1 MSLPK
6 VAVVGIHGHGASHL
20 RTVAELEARGLARL
34 SAVVDPREPE
44 DAPAPWF
51 ANLGDLLSA
60 GSAALP
66 DVVVL
71 VTPIHTHLPLARAAM
86 EAGIDVLL
94 EKPTTASLAEHA
106 ELVAAADRT
115 GRLCQVGFQ
124 TFGSHALP
132 AVADMIARGEI
143 GQVTGIGAV
152 GTWVRTAAYWARSPW
167 AGRRRMGDRAV
178 VDGVVTNPLA
188 HAVAT
193 ALWVGGA
200 RSSKDIA
207 YVNTDLWRANPI
219 EADDTSSLRAV
230 GTDGT
235 RYGFGLT
242 LCAAERTP
250 ARVIVQGTEGEIE
263 LEYESDVVRLR
274 TGRVV
279 AEKQYERT
287 GLLEN
292 LLRARA
298 WAGSGVG
305 LGSAAGSGAAAG
317 SAASSGSVARAAM
330 VAGDGVAAGRGGRR
344 LLCDVRD
351 TGAFM
356 RVLEAVRTAPDP
368 APIGDAF
375 VDWVDG
381 VPAGPG
387 GTTTPGGGAQGN
399 PEGDARHPVV
409 HDVAAWCERAA
420 REQRTFTE
428 LGAPWTTLK

>member
-6 VAVVGIHGHGASHL
+6 VAVVGVHGHGGSHL
-20 RTVAELEARGLARL
+20 RTVADLEARGLARL

-44 DAPAPWF
+44 DAPAAWF
-51 ANLGDLLSA
+51 ASLGDLLSA
-60 GSAALP
+60 DADALP

-71 VTPIHTHLPLARAAM
+71 ATPIHTHLPLARATM

-106 ELVAAADRT
+106 ELVAVAERT

-132 AVADMIARGEI
+132 AVADMIARGEV

-200 RSSKDIA
+200 RASTDIA

-242 LCAAERTP
+242 LCAPERTP
-250 ARVIVQGTEGEIE
+250 ARVIVQGTAGEIE
-263 LEYESDVVRLR
+263 LEYERDLVRLR

-279 AEKQYERT
+279 AEKQYGRT

-292 LLRARA
+292 LLLARA
-298 WAGSGVG
+298 
-305 LGSAAGSGAAAG
+305 AAGSGAGPDSGAANG
-317 SAASSGSVARAAM
+317 APSGRA
-330 VAGDGVAAGRGGRR
+330 GER

-356 RVLEAVRTAPDP
+356 QVLEAVRTAADP

-381 VPAGPG
+381 GLS
-387 GTTTPGGGAQGN
+387 GAQGN

-409 HDVAAWCERAA
+409 RDVAEWCERAA

-428 LGAPWTTLK
+428 LGAPWTAQT

>member
-6 VAVVGIHGHGASHL
+6 VAVVGIHGHGGSHL
-20 RTVAELEARGLARL
+20 RTVADLEDRGLARL
-34 SAVVDPREPE
+34 SAVVDPREPD
-44 DAPAPWF
+44 DAPASWF
-51 ANLGDLLSA
+51 ASLGDLLSA
-60 GSAALP
+60 DADALP

-71 VTPIHTHLPLARAAM
+71 STPIHTHLPLARATM

-106 ELVAAADRT
+106 ELVAVAERT

-132 AVADMIARGEI
+132 AVADMIARGEV

-200 RSSKDIA
+200 RASTDIA

-242 LCAAERTP
+242 LCAPERTP
-250 ARVIVQGTEGEIE
+250 ARVIVQGTAGEIE
-263 LEYESDVVRLR
+263 LEYEHDLVRLR

-279 AEKQYERT
+279 AEKQYGRT

-292 LLRARA
+292 LLLARA
-298 WAGSGVG
+298 
-305 LGSAAGSGAAAG
+305 AAGSGAAPDSGGANGAPSGRAG
-317 SAASSGSVARAAM
+317 E
-330 VAGDGVAAGRGGRR
+330 R

-356 RVLEAVRTAPDP
+356 QVLEAVRTAPDP

-375 VDWVDG
+375 VEWVDG
-381 VPAGPG
+381 GVGQGPGAGGGPGTGGGPG
-387 GTTTPGGGAQGN
+387 GGLSGAQGN

-409 HDVAAWCERAA
+409 RDVAEWCERAA

-428 LGAPWTTLK
+428 LGAPWTAQT

>member
-6 VAVVGIHGHGASHL
+6 IAVVGIHGHGSSHL
-20 RTVAELEARGLARL
+20 RKVADLEDRGLARL

-44 DAPAPWF
+44 DAPASWF
-51 ANLGDLLSA
+51 ANLGDLLSGGA
-60 GSAALP
+60 DALP
-66 DVVVL
+66 DIVVL
-71 VTPIHTHLPLARAAM
+71 STPIHTHLPLARAAM

-94 EKPTTASLAEHA
+94 EKPTTASLGEHA
-106 ELVAAADRT
+106 ELVAVAERT

-132 AVADMIARGEI
+132 AVVDMIAHGEV
-143 GQVTGIGAV
+143 GQVTGIGAI

-200 RSSKDIA
+200 RASTDIA

-250 ARVIVQGTEGEIE
+250 ARVLVLGTEGEIE
-263 LEYESDVVRLR
+263 LEYEHDVVRLR

-279 AEKQYERT
+279 AEKQYGRT
-287 GLLEN
+287 DLLEN
-292 LLRARA
+292 LLLART
-298 WAGSGVG
+298 GE
-305 LGSAAGSGAAAG
+305 
-317 SAASSGSVARAAM
+317 
-330 VAGDGVAAGRGGRR
+330 R

-356 RVLEAVRTAPDP
+356 QVLEAVRTAADP
-368 APIGDAF
+368 APIGDAY
-375 VDWVDG
+375 VDWADG
-381 VPAGPG
+381 LAAAPGIAG
-387 GTTTPGGGAQGN
+387 TQGN
-399 PEGDARHPVV
+399 PEGDSRHPVV
-409 HDVAAWCERAA
+409 HDVAEWCERAA

-428 LGAPWTTLK
+428 LGAPWTVGS

>member
-6 VAVVGIHGHGASHL
+6 IAVVGIHGHGSSHL
-20 RTVAELEARGLARL
+20 RKVADLEHRGLARL
-34 SAVVDPREPE
+34 SAVVDPREPD
-44 DAPAPWF
+44 DAPASWF

-60 GSAALP
+60 DADALP
-66 DVVVL
+66 DVVIL
-71 VTPIHTHLPLARAAM
+71 STPIHTHLPLARAAM

-94 EKPTTASLAEHA
+94 EKPTTASLGEHA
-106 ELVAAADRT
+106 ELVAVAERT

-132 AVADMIARGEI
+132 AVVDMIARGEV
-143 GQVTGIGAV
+143 GQVTGIGAI

-188 HAVAT
+188 HSVAT

-200 RSSKDIA
+200 RASTDIA

-250 ARVIVQGTEGEIE
+250 ARVLVLGTEGEIE
-263 LEYESDVVRLR
+263 LEYEHDVVRLR

-279 AEKQYERT
+279 AEKQYGRT
-287 GLLEN
+287 DLLEN
-292 LLRARA
+292 LLLART
-298 WAGSGVG
+298 GE
-305 LGSAAGSGAAAG
+305 
-317 SAASSGSVARAAM
+317 
-330 VAGDGVAAGRGGRR
+330 R

-356 RVLEAVRTAPDP
+356 QVLEAVRTAPDP
-368 APIGDAF
+368 APIGDAY
-375 VDWVDG
+375 VDWADG
-381 VPAGPG
+381 IAAA
-387 GTTTPGGGAQGN
+387 PGGGPPVQLGGTQGN
-399 PEGDARHPVV
+399 PEGDSRHPVV
-409 HDVAAWCERAA
+409 HDVAEWCERAA

-428 LGAPWTTLK
+428 LGAPWTVGS

>member
-1 MSLPK
+1 VILPK
-6 VAVVGIHGHGASHL
+6 VAVVGIHGHGGSHL
-20 RTVAELEARGLARL
+20 RTVADLEARGLVRL
-34 SAVVDPREPE
+34 SAVVDPREPD
-44 DAPAPWF
+44 DAPASWF
-51 ANLGDLLSA
+51 ASLGDLLSA
-60 GSAALP
+60 DADALP

-71 VTPIHTHLPLARAAM
+71 ATPIHTHLALARAAM

-106 ELVAAADRT
+106 ELVAVAERT

-132 AVADMIARGEI
+132 AVADMIARGEV

-200 RSSKDIA
+200 RASTDIA

-242 LCAAERTP
+242 LCATERTP
-250 ARVIVQGTEGEIE
+250 ARVIVQGTAGEIE
-263 LEYESDVVRLR
+263 LEYEHDLVRLR

-279 AEKQYERT
+279 AEKQYGRT

-292 LLRARA
+292 LLQARA
-298 WAGSGVG
+298 
-305 LGSAAGSGAAAG
+305 AAGSGIGAGSGSGALAGYGASAG
-317 SAASSGSVARAAM
+317 SASTARAAA
-330 VAGDGVAAGRGGRR
+330 VAGDGMAAGRSGSR
-344 LLCDVRD
+344 LLCDVRE

-356 RVLEAVRTAPDP
+356 QVLEAVRTAADP
-368 APIGDAF
+368 TPIGDAF
-375 VDWVDG
+375 VDWAD
-381 VPAGPG
+381 A
-387 GTTTPGGGAQGN
+387 
-399 PEGDARHPVV
+399 GDARHPVV
-409 HDVAAWCERAA
+409 HDVAEWCERAA

-428 LGAPWTTLK
+428 LGAPWTALK

>member
-6 VAVVGIHGHGASHL
+6 IAVVGIHGHGGSHL
-20 RTVAELEARGLARL
+20 RTVADLENRGLARL
-34 SAVVDPREPE
+34 SAVVDPREP
-44 DAPAPWF
+44 DGAPASWF
-51 ANLGDLLSA
+51 ASLGDLLSA
-60 GSAALP
+60 GADALP

-71 VTPIHTHLPLARAAM
+71 STPIHTHLPLARAAM

-94 EKPTTASLAEHA
+94 EKPTTASLVEHA
-106 ELVAAADRT
+106 ELVAVAERT

-132 AVADMIARGEI
+132 AVVDMIARGEV

-200 RSSKDIA
+200 RASTDLA

-250 ARVIVQGTEGEIE
+250 ARVIVQGTAGEIE
-263 LEYESDVVRLR
+263 LEYEHDVVRLR

-279 AEKQYERT
+279 AEKQYGRT

-292 LLRARA
+292 LLRART
-298 WAGSGVG
+298 GE
-305 LGSAAGSGAAAG
+305 
-317 SAASSGSVARAAM
+317 
-330 VAGDGVAAGRGGRR
+330 R

-356 RVLEAVRTAPDP
+356 QVLEAVRTAPDP
-368 APIGDAF
+368 TPIGDAF
-375 VDWVDG
+375 VDWADG
-381 VPAGPG
+381 LAAV
-387 GTTTPGGGAQGN
+387 PGGGKIGGTQGN

-409 HDVAAWCERAA
+409 HDVAEWCERAA

-428 LGAPWTTLK
+428 LGAPWTALN

>member
-1 MSLPK
+1 VTLPK
-6 VAVVGIHGHGASHL
+6 VAVVGIHGHGGSHL
-20 RTVAELEARGLARL
+20 RTVADLETRGLARL
-34 SAVVDPREPE
+34 SAVVDPREPD
-44 DAPAPWF
+44 DAPASWF
-51 ANLGDLLSA
+51 ASLGDLLSA
-60 GSAALP
+60 DADALP

-71 VTPIHTHLPLARAAM
+71 ATPIHTHLHLARAAM

-106 ELVAAADRT
+106 ELVAVAERT

-132 AVADMIARGEI
+132 AVADMIARGEV

-178 VDGVVTNPLA
+178 VDGAVTNPLA

-200 RSSKDIA
+200 RAGTDIA

-250 ARVIVQGTEGEIE
+250 SRVIVQGTAGEIE
-263 LEYESDVVRLR
+263 LEYEHDLARLR

-279 AEKQYERT
+279 AEKQYGRT
-287 GLLEN
+287 SLLEN
-292 LLRARA
+292 LLAARA
-298 WAGSGVG
+298 
-305 LGSAAGSGAAAG
+305 AAGSGTGSGTGPGAG
-317 SAASSGSVARAAM
+317 NGAP
-330 VAGDGVAAGRGGRR
+330 GGRAGER

-368 APIGDAF
+368 APIGDEF
-375 VDWVDG
+375 VHWVDG
-381 VPAGPG
+381 IAGPG
-387 GTTTPGGGAQGN
+387 GSSGPGGSQGN

-409 HDVAAWCERAA
+409 RDVEAWCERAA

-428 LGAPWTTLK
+428 LGAPWTVLNQRP

>member
-6 VAVVGIHGHGASHL
+6 VAVVGVHGHGGSHL
-20 RTVAELEARGLARL
+20 RTVADLEARGLARL
-34 SAVVDPREPE
+34 SAVVDPREPD

-51 ANLGDLLSA
+51 ASLGDLLSA
-60 GSAALP
+60 DTGTLP

-71 VTPIHTHLPLARAAM
+71 STPIHTHLPLARAAM

-106 ELVAAADRT
+106 ELVAVAERT

-132 AVADMIARGEI
+132 AVVDMIARGEV

-178 VDGVVTNPLA
+178 VDGAVTNPLA

-200 RSSKDIA
+200 RTSTDLA

-219 EADDTSSLRAV
+219 EADDTSSLRTV

-242 LCAAERTP
+242 LCAAIRTP
-250 ARVIVQGTEGEIE
+250 ARVIVQGTAGEIE
-263 LEYESDVVRLR
+263 LEYEHDLVRLR

-279 AEKQYERT
+279 AEKQYGRT

-292 LLRARA
+292 LLRART
-298 WAGSGVG
+298 GE
-305 LGSAAGSGAAAG
+305 
-317 SAASSGSVARAAM
+317 
-330 VAGDGVAAGRGGRR
+330 R
-344 LLCDVRD
+344 LLCDARD

-356 RVLEAVRTAPDP
+356 QVLEAVRTAADP
-368 APIGDAF
+368 TPIGDEF
-375 VDWVDG
+375 VDWADG
-381 VPAGPG
+381 VDTGPG
-387 GTTTPGGGAQGN
+387 GGPRGKIAGTQGN

-409 HDVAAWCERAA
+409 RDVAEWCERAA

-428 LGAPWTTLK
+428 LGAPWTVEK

>member
-6 VAVVGIHGHGASHL
+6 IAVVGIHGHGGSHL
-20 RTVAELEARGLARL
+20 RTVADLENRGLARL
-34 SAVVDPREPE
+34 SAVVDPREP
-44 DAPAPWF
+44 DGAPASWF
-51 ANLGDLLSA
+51 ASLGDLLSA
-60 GSAALP
+60 GADALP

-71 VTPIHTHLPLARAAM
+71 STPIHTHLPLARAAM

-94 EKPTTASLAEHA
+94 EKPTTASLVEHA
-106 ELVAAADRT
+106 ELVAVAERT

-132 AVADMIARGEI
+132 AVVDMIARGEV

-200 RSSKDIA
+200 RASIDLA

-250 ARVIVQGTEGEIE
+250 ARVIVQGTAGEIE
-263 LEYESDVVRLR
+263 LEYEHDVVRLR

-279 AEKQYERT
+279 AEKQYGRT

-292 LLRARA
+292 LLRART
-298 WAGSGVG
+298 GE
-305 LGSAAGSGAAAG
+305 
-317 SAASSGSVARAAM
+317 
-330 VAGDGVAAGRGGRR
+330 R

-356 RVLEAVRTAPDP
+356 QVLEAVRTAPDP
-368 APIGDAF
+368 TPIGDAF
-375 VDWVDG
+375 VDWADG
-381 VPAGPG
+381 LAAV
-387 GTTTPGGGAQGN
+387 PGGGKIGGTQGN

-409 HDVAAWCERAA
+409 HDVAEWCERAA

-428 LGAPWTTLK
+428 LGAPWTALN

>member
-6 VAVVGIHGHGASHL
+6 IAVVGIHGHGSSHL
-20 RTVAELEARGLARL
+20 RRVADLENRGLARL
-34 SAVVDPREPE
+34 SAVVDPREPD
-44 DAPAPWF
+44 DAPASWF

-60 GSAALP
+60 DADALP
-66 DVVVL
+66 DVVIL
-71 VTPIHTHLPLARAAM
+71 STPIHTHLPLARAAM

-106 ELVAAADRT
+106 ELVAVAERT

-132 AVADMIARGEI
+132 AVVDMIARGEV
-143 GQVTGIGAV
+143 GQVTGIGAI

-200 RSSKDIA
+200 RTSTDIA

-250 ARVIVQGTEGEIE
+250 ARVLVLGTEGEIE
-263 LEYESDVVRLR
+263 LEYEHDVVRLR

-279 AEKQYERT
+279 AEKQYGRT
-287 GLLEN
+287 DLLEN
-292 LLRARA
+292 LLRART
-298 WAGSGVG
+298 GE
-305 LGSAAGSGAAAG
+305 
-317 SAASSGSVARAAM
+317 
-330 VAGDGVAAGRGGRR
+330 R

-356 RVLEAVRTAPDP
+356 QVLEAVRTAPDP
-368 APIGDAF
+368 APIGDAY
-375 VDWVDG
+375 VDWADG
-381 VPAGPG
+381 LAAAPG
-387 GTTTPGGGAQGN
+387 ISGTQGN
-399 PEGDARHPVV
+399 PEGDSRHPVV
-409 HDVAAWCERAA
+409 RDVAEWCDRAA

-428 LGAPWTTLK
+428 LGAPWTVGS

>member
-6 VAVVGIHGHGASHL
+6 VAVVGVHGHGGSHL
-20 RTVAELEARGLARL
+20 RTVADLETRGLARL
-34 SAVVDPREPE
+34 SAVVDPREPA
-44 DAPAPWF
+44 DAPASWF
-51 ANLGDLLSA
+51 ASLGDLLSA
-60 GSAALP
+60 DADALP

-71 VTPIHTHLPLARAAM
+71 ATPIHTHLPLARAAM

-106 ELVAAADRT
+106 ELVAVAERT

-132 AVADMIARGEI
+132 AVADMIARGEV

-152 GTWVRTAAYWARSPW
+152 GTWVRTTAYWARSPW

-193 ALWVGGA
+193 ALWIGGA
-200 RSSKDIA
+200 RTSTDIA

-263 LEYESDVVRLR
+263 LEYERDLVRLR

-287 GLLEN
+287 GLLDN
-292 LLRARA
+292 LLLTR
-298 WAGSGVG
+298 SG
-305 LGSAAGSGAAAG
+305 AGSGAVADGAPAG
-317 SAASSGSVARAAM
+317 KTGQ
-330 VAGDGVAAGRGGRR
+330 R

-356 RVLEAVRTAPDP
+356 QVLDAVRTAADP

-381 VPAGPG
+381 ADAGPG
-387 GTTTPGGGAQGN
+387 RRGAVGQGTVD
-399 PEGDARHPVV
+399 GDARHPVV

>member
-1 MSLPK
+1 
-6 VAVVGIHGHGASHL
+6 
-20 RTVAELEARGLARL
+20 
-34 SAVVDPREPE
+34 
-44 DAPAPWF
+44 
-51 ANLGDLLSA
+51 
-60 GSAALP
+60 
-66 DVVVL
+66 
-71 VTPIHTHLPLARAAM
+71 
-86 EAGIDVLL
+86 
-94 EKPTTASLAEHA
+94 
-106 ELVAAADRT
+106 
-115 GRLCQVGFQ
+115 
-124 TFGSHALP
+124 
-132 AVADMIARGEI
+132 MIARGEV

-178 VDGVVTNPLA
+178 VDGAVTNPLA

-200 RSSKDIA
+200 RAAIDIA
-207 YVNTDLWRANPI
+207 YVNTDLWRANKI

-230 GTDGT
+230 DTDGT

-250 ARVIVQGTEGEIE
+250 SRVIVQGTAGEIE
-263 LEYESDVVRLR
+263 LEYEHDLVRLR

-279 AEKQYERT
+279 AEKQYGRT

-292 LLRARA
+292 LLAARA
-298 WAGSGVG
+298 
-305 LGSAAGSGAAAG
+305 AAGSGTG
-317 SAASSGSVARAAM
+317 TGSGS
-330 VAGDGVAAGRGGRR
+330 GTSPVAANGVPGGRAGER

-368 APIGDAF
+368 APIGDGF
-375 VDWVDG
+375 VHWVDG
-381 VPAGPG
+381 IAGPG
-387 GTTTPGGGAQGN
+387 GSSGPGAGQGN

-409 HDVAAWCERAA
+409 RDVEAWCERAA

-428 LGAPWTTLK
+428 LGAPWTVANHRP

>member
-6 VAVVGIHGHGASHL
+6 VAVVGIHGHGGSHL
-20 RTVAELEARGLARL
+20 RAVAELEHRGLARL
-34 SAVVDPREPE
+34 SAVVDPREPD
-44 DAPAPWF
+44 DAPASWF

-60 GSAALP
+60 GADALP

-71 VTPIHTHLPLARAAM
+71 STPIHTHLPLARAAL

-106 ELVAAADRT
+106 ELVAVVERT

-132 AVADMIARGEI
+132 AVADMIARGEV

-152 GTWVRTAAYWARSPW
+152 GTWVRTVAYWTRSPW

-188 HAVAT
+188 HAVAS
-193 ALWVGGA
+193 ALRVGGA
-200 RSSKDIA
+200 RTSTDLA

-242 LCAAERTP
+242 LCAPERTP

-263 LEYESDVVRLR
+263 YEYERDLVRLR

-298 WAGSGVG
+298 
-305 LGSAAGSGAAAG
+305 
-317 SAASSGSVARAAM
+317 
-330 VAGDGVAAGRGGRR
+330 GGER

-356 RVLEAVRTAPDP
+356 QVLEAVRTAPDP
-368 APIGDAF
+368 APVGDAF

-381 VPAGPG
+381 VAPVAGGPG
-387 GTTTPGGGAQGN
+387 GPGGVGQGN

-409 HDVAAWCERAA
+409 RDVAEWCERAA

-428 LGAPWTTLK
+428 LGAPWTLPTSSR

>member
-6 VAVVGIHGHGASHL
+6 IAVVGIHGHGSSHL
-20 RTVAELEARGLARL
+20 RKVADLENRGLARL
-34 SAVVDPREPE
+34 SAVVDPREPD
-44 DAPAPWF
+44 DAPASWF

-60 GSAALP
+60 DADALP
-66 DVVVL
+66 DVL
-71 VTPIHTHLPLARAAM
+71 ILSTPIHTHLPLARAAM

-106 ELVAAADRT
+106 ELVAVAERT

-132 AVADMIARGEI
+132 AVVDMIARGEV
-143 GQVTGIGAV
+143 GQVTGIGAI

-200 RSSKDIA
+200 RNSTDIA

-250 ARVIVQGTEGEIE
+250 ARVLVLGTEGEIE
-263 LEYESDVVRLR
+263 LEYEHDVVRLR

-279 AEKQYERT
+279 AEKQYGRT
-287 GLLEN
+287 DLLEN
-292 LLRARA
+292 LLRART
-298 WAGSGVG
+298 GE
-305 LGSAAGSGAAAG
+305 
-317 SAASSGSVARAAM
+317 
-330 VAGDGVAAGRGGRR
+330 R

-356 RVLEAVRTAPDP
+356 QVLEAVRTAPDP
-368 APIGDAF
+368 APIGDAY
-375 VDWVDG
+375 VDWADDSAAAPG
-381 VPAGPG
+381 VG
-387 GTTTPGGGAQGN
+387 GTQGN
-399 PEGDARHPVV
+399 PEGDSRHPVV
-409 HDVAAWCERAA
+409 HDAAEWCERAA

-428 LGAPWTTLK
+428 LGAPWTVGS

>member
-1 MSLPK
+1 MRPPK
-6 VAVVGIHGHGASHL
+6 IAVVGIHGHGGSHL
-20 RTVAELEARGLARL
+20 RAVAELESRGLARL
-34 SAVVDPREPE
+34 SAVVDPQEPD
-44 DAPAPWF
+44 DAPAAWF
-51 ANLGDLLSA
+51 ASLGDLLSA
-60 GSAALP
+60 DAGMLP

-71 VTPIHTHLPLARAAM
+71 STPIHTHLPLARAAM

-106 ELVAAADRT
+106 ELVAVAERT

-132 AVADMIARGEI
+132 AVVDMIARGEV

-200 RSSKDIA
+200 RAGTDLA

-250 ARVIVQGTEGEIE
+250 ARIVVQGTSGEIE
-263 LEYESDVVRLR
+263 LEYEHDLVRLR

-279 AEKQYERT
+279 AEKQYGRT

-292 LLRARA
+292 LLRART
-298 WAGSGVG
+298 GE
-305 LGSAAGSGAAAG
+305 
-317 SAASSGSVARAAM
+317 
-330 VAGDGVAAGRGGRR
+330 R

-356 RVLEAVRTAPDP
+356 QVLEAVRTAADP
-368 APIGDAF
+368 TPIGDAF
-375 VDWVDG
+375 VDWQDG
-381 VPAGPG
+381 VAASSAGGPRTIG
-387 GTTTPGGGAQGN
+387 GSQGN
-399 PEGDARHPVV
+399 PDGDARHPVV
-409 HDVAAWCERAA
+409 RDVTEWCERAA

-428 LGAPWTTLK
+428 LGAPWTVQK

>member
-1 MSLPK
+1 
-6 VAVVGIHGHGASHL
+6 
-20 RTVAELEARGLARL
+20 
-34 SAVVDPREPE
+34 
-44 DAPAPWF
+44 
-51 ANLGDLLSA
+51 
-60 GSAALP
+60 
-66 DVVVL
+66 
-71 VTPIHTHLPLARAAM
+71 M

-106 ELVAAADRT
+106 ELVAVAERT

-132 AVADMIARGEI
+132 AVVDMIARGEV
-143 GQVTGIGAV
+143 GQVTGIGAI

-200 RSSKDIA
+200 RNSTDIA

-219 EADDTSSLRAV
+219 EADDTSALRAV

-250 ARVIVQGTEGEIE
+250 ARVLVLGTEGEIE
-263 LEYESDVVRLR
+263 LEYEHDVVRLR

-279 AEKQYERT
+279 AEKQYGRT
-287 GLLEN
+287 DLLEN
-292 LLRARA
+292 LLRART
-298 WAGSGVG
+298 GE
-305 LGSAAGSGAAAG
+305 
-317 SAASSGSVARAAM
+317 
-330 VAGDGVAAGRGGRR
+330 R

-356 RVLEAVRTAPDP
+356 QVLEAVRTAPDP
-368 APIGDAF
+368 APIGDAY
-375 VDWVDG
+375 VDWADG
-381 VPAGPG
+381 LAAATGDGQPGKIG
-387 GTTTPGGGAQGN
+387 GTQGN
-399 PEGDARHPVV
+399 PEGDSRHPVV
-409 HDVAAWCERAA
+409 HDVAEWCERAA

-428 LGAPWTTLK
+428 LGAPWTVGS

>member
-1 MSLPK
+1 MSPPK
-6 VAVVGIHGHGASHL
+6 IAVVGIHGHGSSHL
-20 RTVAELEARGLARL
+20 RRVADLENRGLARL
-34 SAVVDPREPE
+34 SAVVDPREPD
-44 DAPAPWF
+44 DAPASWF

-60 GSAALP
+60 DADALP
-66 DVVVL
+66 DVVIL
-71 VTPIHTHLPLARAAM
+71 STPIHTHLPLARAAM

-106 ELVAAADRT
+106 ELVAVAERT

-132 AVADMIARGEI
+132 AVVDMIARGEV
-143 GQVTGIGAV
+143 GQVTGIGAI

-200 RSSKDIA
+200 RASTDIA

-250 ARVIVQGTEGEIE
+250 ARVLVLGTEGEIE
-263 LEYESDVVRLR
+263 LEYEHDVVRLR

-279 AEKQYERT
+279 AEKQYGRT
-287 GLLEN
+287 DLLEN
-292 LLRARA
+292 LLRART
-298 WAGSGVG
+298 GE
-305 LGSAAGSGAAAG
+305 
-317 SAASSGSVARAAM
+317 
-330 VAGDGVAAGRGGRR
+330 R

-356 RVLEAVRTAPDP
+356 QVLEAVRTAPDP
-368 APIGDAF
+368 APIGDAY
-375 VDWVDG
+375 VDWADG
-381 VPAGPG
+381 LAAAPG
-387 GTTTPGGGAQGN
+387 ISGTQGN
-399 PEGDARHPVV
+399 PEGDSRHPVV
-409 HDVAAWCERAA
+409 HDVAEWCDRAA

-428 LGAPWTTLK
+428 LGAPWTVGS

>member
-1 MSLPK
+1 VSLPK
-6 VAVVGIHGHGASHL
+6 IAVVGIHGHGSSHL
-20 RTVAELEARGLARL
+20 RRVADLETRGLARL
-34 SAVVDPREPE
+34 SAVVDPREPD
-44 DAPAPWF
+44 DAPASWF

-60 GSAALP
+60 DADALP

-71 VTPIHTHLPLARAAM
+71 STPIHTHLPLARAAM

-106 ELVAAADRT
+106 ELVAVAERT

-132 AVADMIARGEI
+132 AVVDMIARGEV
-143 GQVTGIGAV
+143 GQVTGIGAI

-200 RSSKDIA
+200 RASTDIA

-250 ARVIVQGTEGEIE
+250 ARVLVLGTEGEIE
-263 LEYESDVVRLR
+263 LEYEHDVVRLR

-279 AEKQYERT
+279 AEKQYGRT
-287 GLLEN
+287 DLLEN
-292 LLRARA
+292 LLRART
-298 WAGSGVG
+298 GE
-305 LGSAAGSGAAAG
+305 
-317 SAASSGSVARAAM
+317 
-330 VAGDGVAAGRGGRR
+330 R

-356 RVLEAVRTAPDP
+356 QVLEAVRTAPDP
-368 APIGDAF
+368 APIGDAY
-375 VDWVDG
+375 VDWADG
-381 VPAGPG
+381 LAAAPG
-387 GTTTPGGGAQGN
+387 ISGTQGN
-399 PEGDARHPVV
+399 PEGDSRHPVV
-409 HDVAAWCERAA
+409 HDVAEWCDRAA

-428 LGAPWTTLK
+428 LGAPWTAGS

>member
-1 MSLPK
+1 VSLPK
-6 VAVVGIHGHGASHL
+6 VAVVGIHGHGGSHL
-20 RTVAELEARGLARL
+20 RTVADLENRGLARL

-44 DAPAPWF
+44 NAPASWF
-51 ANLGDLLSA
+51 ASLGDLLSA
-60 GSAALP
+60 GADALP

-71 VTPIHTHLPLARAAM
+71 STPIHTHLPLARAAM

-94 EKPTTASLAEHA
+94 EKPTTASLTEHA
-106 ELVAAADRT
+106 ELVAVTERT

-132 AVADMIARGEI
+132 AVVDLIARGEV
-143 GQVTGIGAV
+143 GQVTGIGAI

-200 RSSKDIA
+200 RSSTDLA

-250 ARVIVQGTEGEIE
+250 ARVVVQGTAGEIE
-263 LEYESDVVRLR
+263 LEYEHDVVRLR

-279 AEKQYERT
+279 AEKQYGRT

-298 WAGSGVG
+298 GE
-305 LGSAAGSGAAAG
+305 
-317 SAASSGSVARAAM
+317 
-330 VAGDGVAAGRGGRR
+330 R

-356 RVLEAVRTAPDP
+356 QVLEAVRTAPDP
-368 APIGDAF
+368 APIGDTF
-375 VDWVDG
+375 VDWLDG
-381 VPAGPG
+381 IAAVPG
-387 GTTTPGGGAQGN
+387 GSQGN
-399 PEGDARHPVV
+399 PEGDTRHPVV
-409 HDVAAWCERAA
+409 HDVAEWCERAA

-428 LGAPWTTLK
+428 LGAPWTVGS

>member
-6 VAVVGIHGHGASHL
+6 VAVVGIHGHGGSHL
-20 RTVAELEARGLARL
+20 RAVADLEHRGLARL
-34 SAVVDPREPE
+34 SAVVDPREPD
-44 DAPAPWF
+44 DAPASWF
-51 ANLGDLLSA
+51 ASLGDLLSA
-60 GSAALP
+60 GADALP

-71 VTPIHTHLPLARAAM
+71 STPIHTHLPLARAAL

-106 ELVAAADRT
+106 ELVAVVERT

-132 AVADMIARGEI
+132 AVADMIARGEV

-152 GTWVRTAAYWARSPW
+152 GTWVRTTAYWTRSPW

-188 HAVAT
+188 HAVAS
-193 ALWVGGA
+193 ALRVGGA
-200 RSSKDIA
+200 RASTDLA

-242 LCAAERTP
+242 LCAPERTP

-263 LEYESDVVRLR
+263 YEYERDLVRLR

-298 WAGSGVG
+298 
-305 LGSAAGSGAAAG
+305 
-317 SAASSGSVARAAM
+317 
-330 VAGDGVAAGRGGRR
+330 DGER

-356 RVLEAVRTAPDP
+356 QVLEAVRTAPDP
-368 APIGDAF
+368 APVGDAF

-381 VPAGPG
+381 VAPVAGGPG
-387 GTTTPGGGAQGN
+387 GPGGVGRGN

-409 HDVAAWCERAA
+409 RDVVEWCERAA

-428 LGAPWTTLK
+428 LGAPWTLPTSSR

>member
-1 MSLPK
+1 MSLPGAGVPAAGVPAAGAAAAGVPK
-6 VAVVGIHGHGASHL
+6 VAVVGIHGHGGSHL
-20 RTVAELEARGLARL
+20 RAVTSLEERGLARL

-51 ANLGDLLSA
+51 ASLGDLLSA
-60 GSAALP
+60 DAGALP

-71 VTPIHTHLPLARAAM
+71 ATPIHTHLPLARAAL

-106 ELVAAADRT
+106 ELVAVAERT

-132 AVADMIARGEI
+132 AVADMIARGEV

-152 GTWVRTAAYWARSPW
+152 GTWVRTAAYWTRSPW

-200 RSSKDIA
+200 RTAADLE

-242 LCAAERTP
+242 LCAAVRTP
-250 ARVIVQGTEGEIE
+250 ARVIVEGTAGEIE
-263 LEYESDVVRLR
+263 LEYEHDLVRLR
-274 TGRVV
+274 AGKVV
-279 AEKQYERT
+279 AEKRYERT

-292 LLRARA
+292 LLRAR
-298 WAGSGVG
+298 VG
-305 LGSAAGSGAAAG
+305 EE
-317 SAASSGSVARAAM
+317 
-330 VAGDGVAAGRGGRR
+330 R

-356 RVLEAVRTAPDP
+356 RVLEAVRTAADP
-368 APIGDAF
+368 APIGTEF
-375 VDWVDG
+375 VEWVDG
-381 VPAGPG
+381 VAAVAGGPG
-387 GTTTPGGGAQGN
+387 GGGGPGGAAGGVGQGN

-428 LGAPWTTLK
+428 LAAPWTVRT

>member
-6 VAVVGIHGHGASHL
+6 IAVVGIHGHGSSHL
-20 RTVAELEARGLARL
+20 RKVADLEDRGLARL
-34 SAVVDPREPE
+34 SAVVDPREPD
-44 DAPAPWF
+44 DAPASWF

-60 GSAALP
+60 DADALP
-66 DVVVL
+66 DIVVL
-71 VTPIHTHLPLARAAM
+71 STPIHTHLPLARAAM

-106 ELVAAADRT
+106 ELVAVAERT

-132 AVADMIARGEI
+132 AVVDMIARGEV
-143 GQVTGIGAV
+143 GQVTGIGAI

-200 RSSKDIA
+200 RNSTDIA

-250 ARVIVQGTEGEIE
+250 ARVLVLGTDGEIE
-263 LEYESDVVRLR
+263 LEYEHDVVRLR

-279 AEKQYERT
+279 AEKQYGRT
-287 GLLEN
+287 DLLEN
-292 LLRARA
+292 LLRART
-298 WAGSGVG
+298 GE
-305 LGSAAGSGAAAG
+305 
-317 SAASSGSVARAAM
+317 
-330 VAGDGVAAGRGGRR
+330 R

-356 RVLEAVRTAPDP
+356 QVLEGVRTAPDP
-368 APIGDAF
+368 APIGDAY
-375 VDWVDG
+375 VDWADG
-381 VPAGPG
+381 LAAASGGGPPGKIG
-387 GTTTPGGGAQGN
+387 GTQGN
-399 PEGDARHPVV
+399 PEGDSRHPVV
-409 HDVAAWCERAA
+409 HDVAEWCERAA

-428 LGAPWTTLK
+428 LGAPWTVGS

>member
-1 MSLPK
+1 MRPPK
-6 VAVVGIHGHGASHL
+6 IAVVGIHGHGGSHL
-20 RTVAELEARGLARL
+20 RAVAELESRGLARL
-34 SAVVDPREPE
+34 SAVVDPQEPD
-44 DAPAPWF
+44 DAPAAWF
-51 ANLGDLLSA
+51 ASLGDLLSA
-60 GSAALP
+60 DAGMLP

-71 VTPIHTHLPLARAAM
+71 STPIHTHLPLARAAM

-106 ELVAAADRT
+106 ELVAVAERT

-132 AVADMIARGEI
+132 AVVDMIARGEV

-200 RSSKDIA
+200 RASTDLA

-250 ARVIVQGTEGEIE
+250 ARIVVQGTSGEIE
-263 LEYESDVVRLR
+263 LEYEHDLVRLR

-279 AEKQYERT
+279 AEKQYGRT

-292 LLRARA
+292 LLRART
-298 WAGSGVG
+298 GE
-305 LGSAAGSGAAAG
+305 
-317 SAASSGSVARAAM
+317 
-330 VAGDGVAAGRGGRR
+330 R

-356 RVLEAVRTAPDP
+356 QVLEAVRTAADP
-368 APIGDAF
+368 TPIGDAF
-375 VDWVDG
+375 VDWQDG
-381 VPAGPG
+381 VAASSAGGPRTIG
-387 GTTTPGGGAQGN
+387 GSQGN
-399 PEGDARHPVV
+399 PDGDARHPVV
-409 HDVAAWCERAA
+409 RDVTEWCERAA

-428 LGAPWTTLK
+428 LGAPWTVQK

>member
-1 MSLPK
+1 VSLPK
-6 VAVVGIHGHGASHL
+6 VAVVGIHGHGGSHL
-20 RTVAELEARGLARL
+20 RTVADLETKGLARL
-34 SAVVDPREPE
+34 SAVVDPREPD
-44 DAPAPWF
+44 DAPASWF

-60 GSAALP
+60 DADALP
-66 DVVVL
+66 DVIVL
-71 VTPIHTHLPLARAAM
+71 ATPIHTHLPLARAAM

-94 EKPTTASLAEHA
+94 EKPTTASLAEHT
-106 ELVAAADRT
+106 ELVAVAERT

-132 AVADMIARGEI
+132 AVADMIARGEV

-178 VDGVVTNPLA
+178 VYGVVTNPLA

-200 RSSKDIA
+200 RASTDIA

-250 ARVIVQGTEGEIE
+250 ARVIVQGTAGEIE
-263 LEYESDVVRLR
+263 LEYEHDLVRLR

-279 AEKQYERT
+279 AEKQYGRT

-292 LLRARA
+292 LLAARA
-298 WAGSGVG
+298 
-305 LGSAAGSGAAAG
+305 AAGSGTGSGSGSGAGSGTGGAAG
-317 SAASSGSVARAAM
+317 SASTARAAA
-330 VAGDGVAAGRGGRR
+330 VAGDGMAAGRSAPR
-344 LLCDVRD
+344 LLCDVRE

-356 RVLEAVRTAPDP
+356 RVLEAVRTAADP
-368 APIGDAF
+368 TPIGDAF

-381 VPAGPG
+381 VAGPG
-387 GTTTPGGGAQGN
+387 SGPGAPGGAQGN
-399 PEGDARHPVV
+399 PEGDGRHPVV
-409 HDVAAWCERAA
+409 HDVAEWCERAA

-428 LGAPWTTLK
+428 LGAPWTTVK

>member
-1 MSLPK
+1 VSRPK
-6 VAVVGIHGHGASHL
+6 VAVVGVHGHGGSHL
-20 RTVAELEARGLARL
+20 RTLADLETRGLARL
-34 SAVVDPREPE
+34 SSVVDPREPA

-51 ANLGDLLSA
+51 ASLGDLLSA
-60 GSAALP
+60 DAGTLP

-71 VTPIHTHLPLARAAM
+71 STPIHTHLPLARAAM

-94 EKPTTASLAEHA
+94 EKPTAASLAEHA
-106 ELVAAADRT
+106 ELVAVAERT

-132 AVADMIARGEI
+132 AVVDLIARGEV

-167 AGRRRMGDRAV
+167 AGRRRIGDRAV

-200 RSSKDIA
+200 RTSTDLA

-250 ARVIVQGTEGEIE
+250 ARVVVQGTAGEIE
-263 LEYESDVVRLR
+263 LEYEHDLVRLR

-279 AEKQYERT
+279 AEKQYGRT

-292 LLRARA
+292 LLRART
-298 WAGSGVG
+298 GE
-305 LGSAAGSGAAAG
+305 
-317 SAASSGSVARAAM
+317 
-330 VAGDGVAAGRGGRR
+330 R
-344 LLCDVRD
+344 LLCDARD

-356 RVLEAVRTAPDP
+356 QVLEAVRTAPDP
-368 APIGDAF
+368 APIGDDF
-375 VDWVDG
+375 VDWMDG
-381 VPAGPG
+381 IDPGAGGGSPGKIG
-387 GTTTPGGGAQGN
+387 GTQGN

-409 HDVAAWCERAA
+409 HDIAEWCERAA

-428 LGAPWTTLK
+428 LGAPWTVEK

>member
-6 VAVVGIHGHGASHL
+6 VAVVGVHGHGGSHL
-20 RTVAELEARGLARL
+20 RTVADLEAKGLARL
-34 SAVVDPREPE
+34 SAVVDPREPD
-44 DAPAPWF
+44 DAPASWF
-51 ANLGDLLSA
+51 ASLGDLLSA
-60 GSAALP
+60 DADALP

-71 VTPIHTHLPLARAAM
+71 ATPIHTHLPLARAAM

-94 EKPTTASLAEHA
+94 EKPTAASLAEHA
-106 ELVAAADRT
+106 ELVAVAERT

-132 AVADMIARGEI
+132 AVVDMIARGEV
-143 GQVTGIGAV
+143 GRVTGIGAV

-200 RSSKDIA
+200 RTSTDLA

-242 LCAAERTP
+242 LCAAERSP

-263 LEYESDVVRLR
+263 LEYEHDLVRLR

-292 LLRARA
+292 LLLAR
-298 WAGSGVG
+298 
-305 LGSAAGSGAAAG
+305 
-317 SAASSGSVARAAM
+317 SSGE
-330 VAGDGVAAGRGGRR
+330 R

-356 RVLEAVRTAPDP
+356 QVLDAVRTAADP

-375 VDWVDG
+375 VEWVDG
-381 VPAGPG
+381 GGAGPG
-387 GTTTPGGGAQGN
+387 GGPGGDGAVGHGAVGQGN

-428 LGAPWTTLK
+428 LGAPWTTLG

>member
-6 VAVVGIHGHGASHL
+6 VAVVGVHGHGGSHL
-20 RTVAELEARGLARL
+20 RTVADLEEKGLVRL
-34 SAVVDPREPE
+34 SAVVDPREPD
-44 DAPAPWF
+44 DAPASWF
-51 ANLGDLLSA
+51 ASLGDLLSA
-60 GSAALP
+60 DAGALP

-71 VTPIHTHLPLARAAM
+71 ATPIHTHLPLARAAM

-106 ELVAAADRT
+106 ELVAVAERT

-132 AVADMIARGEI
+132 AVADMITRGEV

-152 GTWVRTAAYWARSPW
+152 GTWVRTAAYWARTPW

-200 RSSKDIA
+200 RAGTDIA

-250 ARVIVQGTEGEIE
+250 ARVIVQGTAGEIE
-263 LEYESDVVRLR
+263 LEYEHDLVRLR

-279 AEKQYERT
+279 AEKQYGRT

-292 LLRARA
+292 LLLAR
-298 WAGSGVG
+298 S
-305 LGSAAGSGAAAG
+305 AAAG
-317 SAASSGSVARAAM
+317 PDPGAANGAP
-330 VAGDGVAAGRGGRR
+330 AGRTGER

-356 RVLEAVRTAPDP
+356 RVLEAVRTAADP
-368 APIGDAF
+368 APIGDGF

-381 VPAGPG
+381 GLS
-387 GTTTPGGGAQGN
+387 GAQGN

-409 HDVAAWCERAA
+409 HDVEQWCERAA

-428 LGAPWTTLK
+428 LGAPWTAQR

>member
-6 VAVVGIHGHGASHL
+6 IAVVGIHGHGSSHL
-20 RTVAELEARGLARL
+20 RRVADLENRGLARL
-34 SAVVDPREPE
+34 SAVVDPREPD
-44 DAPAPWF
+44 DAPASWF

-60 GSAALP
+60 DADALP

-71 VTPIHTHLPLARAAM
+71 STPIHTHLPLARAAM

-106 ELVAAADRT
+106 ELVAVAERT

-132 AVADMIARGEI
+132 AVVDMIARGEV
-143 GQVTGIGAV
+143 GQVTGIGAI

-200 RSSKDIA
+200 RASTDIA

-250 ARVIVQGTEGEIE
+250 ARVLVLGTEGEIE
-263 LEYESDVVRLR
+263 LEYEHDVVRLR

-279 AEKQYERT
+279 AEKQYGRT
-287 GLLEN
+287 DLLEN
-292 LLRARA
+292 LLRART
-298 WAGSGVG
+298 GE
-305 LGSAAGSGAAAG
+305 
-317 SAASSGSVARAAM
+317 
-330 VAGDGVAAGRGGRR
+330 R

-356 RVLEAVRTAPDP
+356 QVLEAVRTAPDP
-368 APIGDAF
+368 APIGDAY
-375 VDWVDG
+375 VDWADG
-381 VPAGPG
+381 LAAAPG
-387 GTTTPGGGAQGN
+387 ISGTQGN
-399 PEGDARHPVV
+399 PEGDSRHPVV
-409 HDVAAWCERAA
+409 HDVAEWCDRAA

-428 LGAPWTTLK
+428 LGAPWTVGS

>member
-6 VAVVGIHGHGASHL
+6 VAVVGVHGHGGSHL

-34 SAVVDPREPE
+34 SAVVDPREPD

-51 ANLGDLLSA
+51 ASLGDLLSGGA
-60 GSAALP
+60 DTLP

-71 VTPIHTHLPLARAAM
+71 STPIHTHLPLARAAM

-94 EKPTTASLAEHA
+94 EKPTAASLAEHA
-106 ELVAAADRT
+106 ELVAVAERT

-132 AVADMIARGEI
+132 AVADMVARGEV

-200 RSSKDIA
+200 RAGADLA

-250 ARVIVQGTEGEIE
+250 ARVIVQGTAGEIE
-263 LEYESDVVRLR
+263 LEYEHDLVRLR

-279 AEKQYERT
+279 AEKQYGRT

-292 LLRARA
+292 LLRART
-298 WAGSGVG
+298 GE
-305 LGSAAGSGAAAG
+305 
-317 SAASSGSVARAAM
+317 
-330 VAGDGVAAGRGGRR
+330 R
-344 LLCDVRD
+344 LLCDARD

-356 RVLEAVRTAPDP
+356 RVLEAVRTAADP
-368 APIGDAF
+368 APIADDF
-375 VDWVDG
+375 VDWADG
-381 VPAGPG
+381 IEQGSGSAGSRTIG
-387 GTTTPGGGAQGN
+387 GTQGN
-399 PEGDARHPVV
+399 PEGDSRHPVV
-409 HDVAAWCERAA
+409 RDVAAWCERAA

-428 LGAPWTTLK
+428 LGAPWTVST

>member
-6 VAVVGIHGHGASHL
+6 IAVVGIHGHGTSHL
-20 RTVAELEARGLARL
+20 RKVADLEDRGLARL
-34 SAVVDPREPE
+34 SAVVDPREPD
-44 DAPAPWF
+44 DAPASWF

-60 GSAALP
+60 DADALP
-66 DVVVL
+66 DIVVL
-71 VTPIHTHLPLARAAM
+71 STPIHTHLPLARAAM

-106 ELVAAADRT
+106 ELVAVAERT

-132 AVADMIARGEI
+132 AVVDMIARGEV
-143 GQVTGIGAV
+143 GQVTGIGAI

-200 RSSKDIA
+200 RNSTDIA

-250 ARVIVQGTEGEIE
+250 ARVLVLGTDGEIE
-263 LEYESDVVRLR
+263 LEYEHDVVRLR

-279 AEKQYERT
+279 AEKQYGRT
-287 GLLEN
+287 DLLEN
-292 LLRARA
+292 LLRART
-298 WAGSGVG
+298 GE
-305 LGSAAGSGAAAG
+305 
-317 SAASSGSVARAAM
+317 
-330 VAGDGVAAGRGGRR
+330 R

-356 RVLEAVRTAPDP
+356 QVLEGVRTAPDP
-368 APIGDAF
+368 APIGDTY
-375 VDWVDG
+375 VDWADG
-381 VPAGPG
+381 LAAA
-387 GTTTPGGGAQGN
+387 PGGGPPGKIGGTQGN
-399 PEGDARHPVV
+399 PEGDSRHPVV
-409 HDVAAWCERAA
+409 HDVAEWCERAA

-428 LGAPWTTLK
+428 LGAPWTVGS

>member
-6 VAVVGIHGHGASHL
+6 VAVVGIHGHGGSHL
-20 RTVAELEARGLARL
+20 RAVAELEHRGLARL
-34 SAVVDPREPE
+34 SAVVDPREPD
-44 DAPAPWF
+44 DAPASWF
-51 ANLGDLLSA
+51 ASLGDLLSA
-60 GSAALP
+60 GADALP

-71 VTPIHTHLPLARAAM
+71 STPIHTHLPLARAAL

-106 ELVAAADRT
+106 ELVAVVERT

-132 AVADMIARGEI
+132 AVADMIARGEV

-152 GTWVRTAAYWARSPW
+152 GTWVRTTAYWMRSPW

-188 HAVAT
+188 HAVAS
-193 ALWVGGA
+193 ALRVGGA
-200 RSSKDIA
+200 RTSTDLA

-242 LCAAERTP
+242 LCAPERTP
-250 ARVIVQGTEGEIE
+250 ARVIVQGTNGEIE
-263 LEYESDVVRLR
+263 YEYERDLVRLR

-298 WAGSGVG
+298 
-305 LGSAAGSGAAAG
+305 
-317 SAASSGSVARAAM
+317 
-330 VAGDGVAAGRGGRR
+330 GDER

-356 RVLEAVRTAPDP
+356 QVLEAVRTAPDP
-368 APIGDAF
+368 APVGDAF

-381 VPAGPG
+381 VAPVAGGPG
-387 GTTTPGGGAQGN
+387 GPGGVEQGN

-409 HDVAAWCERAA
+409 RDVVEWCERAA

-428 LGAPWTTLK
+428 LGAPWTLPTSSR

>member
-6 VAVVGIHGHGASHL
+6 VAVVGIHGHGGSHL
-20 RTVAELEARGLARL
+20 RAVADLEHRGLARL
-34 SAVVDPREPE
+34 SAVVDPREPD
-44 DAPAPWF
+44 DAPASWF
-51 ANLGDLLSA
+51 ASLGDLLSA
-60 GSAALP
+60 GADALP

-71 VTPIHTHLPLARAAM
+71 STPIHTHLPLARAAL

-106 ELVAAADRT
+106 ELVAVVERT

-132 AVADMIARGEI
+132 AVADMIARGEV

-152 GTWVRTAAYWARSPW
+152 GTWVRTAAYWTRSPW

-188 HAVAT
+188 HAVAS
-193 ALWVGGA
+193 ALRVGGA
-200 RSSKDIA
+200 RASTDLA

-242 LCAAERTP
+242 LCAPERTP
-250 ARVIVQGTEGEIE
+250 ARVIVRGTEGEIE
-263 LEYESDVVRLR
+263 YEYERDLVRLR

-298 WAGSGVG
+298 
-305 LGSAAGSGAAAG
+305 
-317 SAASSGSVARAAM
+317 
-330 VAGDGVAAGRGGRR
+330 DGER

-356 RVLEAVRTAPDP
+356 QVLEAVRTAPDP
-368 APIGDAF
+368 APVGDAF

-381 VPAGPG
+381 VAPVAGGPG
-387 GTTTPGGGAQGN
+387 GPGGVGQGN

-409 HDVAAWCERAA
+409 RDVVEWCERAA

-428 LGAPWTTLK
+428 LGAPWTLPTSSG

>member
-1 MSLPK
+1 MRPPK
-6 VAVVGIHGHGASHL
+6 IAVVGIHGHGGSHL
-20 RTVAELEARGLARL
+20 RAVAELESRGLARL
-34 SAVVDPREPE
+34 SAVVDPQKPD
-44 DAPAPWF
+44 DAPAAWF
-51 ANLGDLLSA
+51 ASLGDLLSA
-60 GSAALP
+60 DAGMLP

-71 VTPIHTHLPLARAAM
+71 STPIHTHLPLARAAM

-106 ELVAAADRT
+106 ELVAVAERT

-132 AVADMIARGEI
+132 AVVDTIARGEV

-200 RSSKDIA
+200 RAGTDLA

-250 ARVIVQGTEGEIE
+250 ARVVVQGTSGEIE
-263 LEYESDVVRLR
+263 LEYEHDLVRLR

-279 AEKQYERT
+279 AEKQYGRT

-292 LLRARA
+292 LLRART
-298 WAGSGVG
+298 GE
-305 LGSAAGSGAAAG
+305 
-317 SAASSGSVARAAM
+317 
-330 VAGDGVAAGRGGRR
+330 R

-356 RVLEAVRTAPDP
+356 QVLEAVRTAADP
-368 APIGDAF
+368 TPIGDAF
-375 VDWVDG
+375 VDWQDG
-381 VPAGPG
+381 VAASSASGPRTIG
-387 GTTTPGGGAQGN
+387 GSQGN
-399 PEGDARHPVV
+399 PDGDARHPVV
-409 HDVAAWCERAA
+409 RDVTEWCERAA

-428 LGAPWTTLK
+428 LGAPWTVQK

>member
-1 MSLPK
+1 MNLPK
-6 VAVVGIHGHGASHL
+6 VAVVGIHGHGGSHL
-20 RTVAELEARGLARL
+20 RTVADLEDRGLVRL
-34 SAVVDPREPE
+34 SAVVDPREPD
-44 DAPAPWF
+44 DAPASWF
-51 ANLGDLLSA
+51 PSLGDLLSA
-60 GSAALP
+60 GADALP

-71 VTPIHTHLPLARAAM
+71 ATPIHTHLALARAAM

-106 ELVAAADRT
+106 ELVAVAERT

-132 AVADMIARGEI
+132 AVADMIARGEV

-200 RSSKDIA
+200 RASTDIA

-250 ARVIVQGTEGEIE
+250 ARVIVQGTDGEIE
-263 LEYESDVVRLR
+263 LEYERDLVRLR

-279 AEKQYERT
+279 AEKQYGRT

-292 LLRARA
+292 LL
-298 WAGSGVG
+298 
-305 LGSAAGSGAAAG
+305 L
-317 SAASSGSVARAAM
+317 ARAAADPGSDPGM
-330 VAGDGVAAGRGGRR
+330 ANGAPAGRTGER

-356 RVLEAVRTAPDP
+356 QVLEAVRTAADP
-368 APIGDAF
+368 MPIGDAF
-375 VDWVDG
+375 VDWMDG
-381 VPAGPG
+381 GLS
-387 GTTTPGGGAQGN
+387 GAQGN

-409 HDVAAWCERAA
+409 RDVVEWCERAA

-428 LGAPWTTLK
+428 LGAPWTARK

>member
-6 VAVVGIHGHGASHL
+6 VAVVGIHGHGGSHL
-20 RTVAELEARGLARL
+20 RTVADLEDRGLARL
-34 SAVVDPREPE
+34 SAVVDPREPD
-44 DAPAPWF
+44 DAPASWF
-51 ANLGDLLSA
+51 ASLGDLLSA
-60 GSAALP
+60 DADALP
-66 DVVVL
+66 DVLVL
-71 VTPIHTHLPLARAAM
+71 ATPIHTHLPLARAAM
-86 EAGIDVLL
+86 EAGVDVLL

-106 ELVAAADRT
+106 ELVAVAERT

-132 AVADMIARGEI
+132 AVADMIARGDV

-152 GTWVRTAAYWARSPW
+152 GTWVRTSAYWTRSPW

-200 RSSKDIA
+200 RASTDIA
-207 YVNTDLWRANPI
+207 YVKTDLWRANPI

-242 LCAAERTP
+242 LCAAKRTP
-250 ARVIVQGTEGEIE
+250 ARVIVQGTAGEIE
-263 LEYESDVVRLR
+263 LEYERDLVRLR

-279 AEKQYERT
+279 AEKQYGRT

-292 LLRARA
+292 LLLAR
-298 WAGSGVG
+298 
-305 LGSAAGSGAAAG
+305 AAAG
-317 SAASSGSVARAAM
+317 TGPDSGGANGAP
-330 VAGDGVAAGRGGRR
+330 AGRAGER

-356 RVLEAVRTAPDP
+356 QVLEAVRTAADP
-368 APIGDAF
+368 PPIGDTF
-375 VDWVDG
+375 VDWVD
-381 VPAGPG
+381 PATEPGPEAG
-387 GTTTPGGGAQGN
+387 GGLSGAQGN

-409 HDVAAWCERAA
+409 HDIARWCERAA

-428 LGAPWTTLK
+428 LGAPWTARK